1 MTVHIDIIYSRIFIT
16 FITIIVSCYILF
28 CWHWI
33 YENLTL
39 SVVNYLILF
48 HFSAIGSC
56 VKDFVMFELRQG
68 LQAEYHD
75 GEQDHED
82 GDDGDYSGVLAG
94 LGVFKE

>member
-1 MTVHIDIIYSRIFIT
+1 MLPEGGKAYFHKANTKGHSILLT
-16 FITIIVSCYILF
+16 FAT
-28 CWHWI
+28 
-33 YENLTL
+33 ENLTL